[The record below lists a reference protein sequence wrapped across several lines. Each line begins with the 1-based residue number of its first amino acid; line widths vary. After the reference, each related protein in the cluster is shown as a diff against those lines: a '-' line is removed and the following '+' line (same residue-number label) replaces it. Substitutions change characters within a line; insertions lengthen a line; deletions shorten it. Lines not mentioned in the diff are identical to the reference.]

1 MAAFGLHFGTCSA
14 CLAVYRDGKTNVVAN
29 DLGDRVTPC
38 VVAFTEHEAVVGA
51 AAKQGIIRNASNT
64 VCHVKGLL
72 GCRYEDPQ
80 TTEYIKTSTVN
91 VLNQDGMPI
100 FEVDHMGKPAKFSPT
115 DIMEII
121 YKKMLETAQSHG
133 GSGIQDAV
141 LAVPPEFDMKQR
153 DLVTNA
159 ATKAGFNILRVITEP
174 SAALLAF
181 DVGQLDHTERFK
193 TLVYRLGGTSH
204 EAVVMEVEHGMYR
217 TVAKVSD
224 SQFGGDVFTQVLQAF
239 LMSEFNRQCRC
250 DMKDNKRSVA
260 KLGLAAERCKH
271 SLSTMITAQCAVD
284 SLYDGCDFHY
294 NMSRARFDSLCLPLL
309 PKCAALIEQALKEAD
324 CCKDDISKL
333 IICGGGAKP
342 PVVKKAICDFLPNA
356 ALLNSVPEDEIIA
369 IGAAKQAAL
378 LVGGVESDNVSID
391 KESPLVN
398 FKFLPRAVC
407 IKTGNEDLEVVLPQ
421 HSLAPSRRQHTLTL
435 PQAQTDV
442 ALEVFQA
449 DDPANPEAAQLL
461 AKLIMRDLPPGSTI
475 KSNFHLKR
483 EGDLHITCHEVTSDQ
498 CQSVTI
504 PCS

>member
-1 MAAFGLHFGTCSA
+1 MAAFGLHIGTCSG

-38 VVAFTEHEAVVGA
+38 VVAFTEHETIVGA

-64 VCHVKGLL
+64 VCHVKRLL
-72 GCRYEDPQ
+72 GCSPDDPLVA
-80 TTEYIKTSTVN
+80 EYSKTSSVN
-91 VLNQDGMPI
+91 VVNHNGVLM
-100 FEVDHMGKPAKFSPT
+100 FEVNHRGKPAKFSPT
-115 DIMEII
+115 DILKTI

-141 LAVPPEFDMKQR
+141 LAVPPDFDTNQR
-153 DLVTNA
+153 NLVTDA

-181 DVGQLDHTERFK
+181 DVGQLDQTEGFK

-204 EAVVMEVEHGMYR
+204 EAVIMEVEHGMYR

-224 SQFGGDVFTQVLQAF
+224 SQFGGDFFTEALQRF
-239 LMSEFNRQCRC
+239 LMSEFNRQSRC

-271 SLSTMITAQCAVD
+271 SLSTMLTAQCAVD

-294 NMSRARFDSLCLPLL
+294 NMSRARFDSLCQPLL
-309 PKCAALIEQALKEAD
+309 FKCTALIEQVLGEARCTKE
-324 CCKDDISKL
+324 DISKL

-342 PVVKKAICDFLPNA
+342 PIVKKAICDFLPNA
-356 ALLNSVPEDEIIA
+356 TRLDSVPEDEIIA

-378 LVGGVESDNVSID
+378 LVGGVESENIGID
-391 KESPLVN
+391 KESSLIN
-398 FKFLPRAVC
+398 FKFLPKAVC
-407 IKTGNEDLEVVLPQ
+407 IKTSNEELEVVLPQ

-435 PQAQTDV
+435 AQAQTDV
-442 ALEVFQA
+442 ALEIFQT
-449 DDPANPEAAQLL
+449 DDPAKLETSELL

-483 EGDLHITCHEVTSDQ
+483 EGDLHITCHEVTSDKYE
-498 CQSVTI
+498 SVTI
-504 PCS
+504 PCP

>member
-38 VVAFTEHEAVVGA
+38 VVAFTEHETTVGA

-64 VCHVKGLL
+64 VCHVKRLL
-72 GCRYEDPQ
+72 GYQMEDPPVA
-80 TTEYIKTSTVN
+80 EYSKTSSVKVVN
-91 VLNQDGMPI
+91 QNGAPM
-100 FEVDHMGKPAKFSPT
+100 FEVDHMGKPARFSPT
-115 DIMEII
+115 EII
-121 YKKMLETAQSHG
+121 KIIYQKMLETAQSHG

-141 LAVPPEFDMKQR
+141 LAVPPDFDTKQR
-153 DLVTNA
+153 NLVTDA

-181 DVGQLDHTERFK
+181 DVGQLDQTEGFK

-224 SQFGGDVFTQVLQAF
+224 SQFGGDVFTQVLQGF
-239 LMSEFNRQCRC
+239 LMSEFKRQTRC

-284 SLYDGCDFHY
+284 SLFDGCDFHY

-309 PKCAALIEQALKEAD
+309 SKCTALIEQALQKAG
-324 CCKDDISKL
+324 CSKDDIAKL

-342 PVVKKAICDFLPNA
+342 PVVKKAICEFLPNA
-356 ALLNSVPEDEIIA
+356 TLLNSVPEDEIIA
-369 IGAAKQAAL
+369 IGAAKEAAL
-378 LVGGVESDNVSID
+378 LVGGVDSENISID
-391 KESPLVN
+391 KESSNVN
-398 FKFLPRAVC
+398 FKFLPKAVC
-407 IKTGNEDLEVVLPQ
+407 IKTSSEELEVVLPQ

-435 PQAQTDV
+435 AQAQTDI
-442 ALEVFQA
+442 ALEIFQT
-449 DDPANPEAAQLL
+449 DDPTKLDVSELL
-461 AKLIMRDLPPGSTI
+461 AK
-475 KSNFHLKR
+475 
-483 EGDLHITCHEVTSDQ
+483 
-498 CQSVTI
+498 
-504 PCS
+504 

>member
-38 VVAFTEHEAVVGA
+38 VVAFTEHETVVGA

-64 VCHVKGLL
+64 VCHVKRLL
-72 GCRYEDPQ
+72 GCQMDDPLVE
-80 TTEYIKTSTVN
+80 EYSKTSSVN
-91 VLNQDGMPI
+91 VVNQNGALM
-100 FEVDHMGKPAKFSPT
+100 FEVDHKGKPARFNTT
-115 DIMEII
+115 DIIKII

-141 LAVPPEFDMKQR
+141 LAVPPDFDSNQR
-153 DLVTNA
+153 NLVTDA

-181 DVGQLDHTERFK
+181 DVGQIDQTEGFK

-204 EAVVMEVEHGMYR
+204 EAVIMEVEHGMYR
-217 TVAKVSD
+217 TAAKVSD
-224 SQFGGDVFTQVLQAF
+224 CQFGGDVFTQVLQGF
-239 LMSEFNRQCRC
+239 LMTEFNRQTRS

-284 SLYDGCDFHY
+284 SLFDGCDFHY

-309 PKCAALIEQALKEAD
+309 SKCTALIDQVLGEAD
-324 CCKDDISKL
+324 CSKDDISKL

-342 PVVKKAICDFLPNA
+342 PIVKKAICDFLPNA
-356 ALLNSVPEDEIIA
+356 SLLNSVPEDEIIA
-369 IGAAKQAAL
+369 IGAAKEAAL
-378 LVGGVESDNVSID
+378 LVGGVESENISID
-391 KESPLVN
+391 KESSRVN
-398 FKFLPRAVC
+398 FRFLPKAVC
-407 IKTGNEDLEVVLPQ
+407 IKISNEELEVVLPQ
-421 HSLAPSRRQHTLTL
+421 HSLAPCRRQHTLTL
-435 PQAQTDV
+435 AQAQTDV
-442 ALEVFQA
+442 ALEIFQT
-449 DDPANPEAAQLL
+449 DDPAKLETSELL

-483 EGDLHITCHEVTSDQ
+483 EGDLHITCHEVTSDK
-498 CQSVTI
+498 CESVTI
-504 PCS
+504 PCP